1 MTIALIIKGH
11 FIAKNSFTVEVIFK
25 NRSRVKKKKKKKKK
39 KEKAKN
45 NRERQITPV

>member
-25 NRSRVKKKKKKKKK
+25 NRSRVKKKKKKK
-39 KEKAKN
+39 EKAKN

>member
-25 NRSRVKKKKKKKKK
+25 NRSRVKKKKKKKK
-39 KEKAKN
+39 EKAKN
-45 NRERQITPV
+45 NREREITPV

>member
-25 NRSRVKKKKKKKKK
+25 NRSRIKKKK

>member
-25 NRSRVKKKKKKKKK
+25 NRSRVKKKKKKRKKK
-39 KEKAKN
+39 QKTTVNVK
-45 NRERQITPV
+45 

>member
-25 NRSRVKKKKKKKKK
+25 NRSRVKKKKKKKK
-39 KEKAKN
+39 EKAKN